1 MIFYGLVI
9 TGLTFFAMGVA
20 STLMNSF
27 RLQKEYEVMTTELV
41 RTDTALRE
49 LEVKYTESRNE
60 LKTFKL
66 RIESSETWTKDEM
79 GQTHGEL
86 EKMRAEYV
94 RVKVSADNQKVF
106 DSQKMQEQMRRL
118 LTETEEYNK
127 LLAERNKELNNLK
140 SVFEN
145 MKIQLENN
153 QKALAETHE
162 HLRSLQ
168 SLTDTRQKMKDAI
181 TQLEDLRNNAQG
193 RGTEEKKDGPSE
205 MGSMKEHLDTM
216 KSFLSSLEK
225 KSGEE
230 KLVY

>member
-1 MIFYGLVI
+1 MIFYGLVT

-27 RLQKEYEVMTTELV
+27 RLQNEYEVMTTELV

-49 LEVKYTESRNE
+49 LEVKYTESQSE
-60 LKTFKL
+60 LKTFRL
-66 RIESSETWTKDEM
+66 RIESSQTWTKDEM
-79 GQTHGEL
+79 TQTHGEL
-86 EKMRAEYV
+86 EKLRAEYV
-94 RVKVSADNQKVF
+94 RVKVSTDNQKAF

-118 LTETEEYNK
+118 LIEAEEYNK

-140 SVFEN
+140 CVFDN
-145 MKIQLENN
+145 MKIQLENS
-153 QKALAETHE
+153 QKALVETHD
-162 HLRSLQ
+162 HLKSLQ
-168 SLTDTRQKMKDAI
+168 SLTNTDQKMKDAI
-181 TQLEDLRNNAQG
+181 TQLEDLRKDAQG
-193 RGTEEKKDGPSE
+193 AAAEEKKGGTSE
-205 MGSMKEHLDTM
+205 MGSMREHLDTM